1 MLICFFESILTPI
14 YVDFLKEFI
23 DEDFLSK
30 ENNIRGGVRDRD
42 ENEFTVFPINLL
54 SFIVITVTPVTNFDI
69 DCLNR
74 FKLIFFI

>member
-1 MLICFFESILTPI
+1 M
-14 YVDFLKEFI
+14 KEFI

-54 SFIVITVTPVTNFDI
+54 SFIVITFHNSEYIFAVMQNICDMGSI
-69 DCLNR
+69 
-74 FKLIFFI
+74 KL